1 MDTTARDLFEK
12 LKGQFKNLTLGK
24 EDGTRTLIPGETSF
38 FEFDYH
44 NDESK
49 LGSVVVSLVDEGSLK
64 VYFATN
70 IMDDADSE
78 SKDNWYGFLRG
89 LRKFATQNMLNYE
102 AKNISKQRLDK
113 GDFEYLS
120 KQNKTE
126 EELTMESKLYGSRQ
140 KSYQDLNGAKLIVQH
155 TKTVDED
162 KMGSRSRNIR
172 AVYIENSDGERF
184 KFENNYLPGARAMA
198 RHVSNGGYPR
208 DEFGTHISEIMS
220 EMSELRTFV
229 RGVKGK
235 DDYIN
240 EDAKDIIE
248 KATGRYYGLK
258 STLESVS
265 KQRGYTDYFENYE
278 PTTFEVSEDDINDL
292 KQKLTREV
300 FDSKLENSLG
310 AVGKAMKY
318 NDQLQEKKSDGEYN
332 DYPQWEKAAKR
343 EKADI
348 IDGNIED
355 LDNKQEVT
363 MYKIAMSGDEELGA
377 WIQYQ
382 KDLDDPKVGQS
393 VTIPGYG
400 EFAAQ
405 AGVGDR
411 GETDEREFI
420 VPDSLELSPGG
431 TPLSS
436 MQYASKEDLL
446 NLLMVDIAS
455 RAMDDEVANFAGK
468 MADKVGSVGGT
479 FGQDPKDPAYKADK
493 KKAVALANMY
503 IKQINKKDESVEEDE
518 VPFEETTK
526 TDPFDA
532 YAESMD
538 RIVEYD
544 VALDEEPNEGNEF
557 SGALAKAKMDGKE
570 EFEVDGKTYKVK
582 EEVDEA
588 AKPDFLDLD
597 GDGDKKEPMK
607 KAAKDKKKG
616 KEENISEI
624 HQSTRCGPGL
634 NRVRMRTKGGKAREF
649 CLPTPTGSDAR
660 PVTTPSI
667 NDGGLP
673 PIGGTTPVEPKP
685 KPNSGWKNMFGSDF
699 RTTAVDDSGYKMIRQ
714 PGERDPD
721 PLNIRGGLS
730 IPEYM
735 KKHGIEDTTVYTTQ
749 NMNKPSA
756 AKEVKEE
763 NISEKVITDLD
774 GIVTYHP
781 SNDPRFGGKPGT
793 VPIGVPFSAIHRN
806 PTLGNAI
813 PPIEPDRFDS
823 SPGAPVKPKP
833 KPKPK
838 PNSGYTNIGGD
849 DDSGYT
855 NIGGAKA
862 DPIEMPYDADD
873 PRRAELPT
881 FDDFAGPEPVNGW
894 TLKQLGK
901 LTRAYYK
908 KYPKMNVLDQTMN
921 EPSAAKEVKEGTW
934 HIADD
939 MSGLEELI
947 ASGPIP
953 AKDAIDMIRD
963 YIGED
968 DLYDAIGNLEDMD
981 PNADAR
987 YIIKDFLESGDIGY
1001 DTFEEVQAVEEDDDI
1016 ARLKKTAGIGYKNIG
1031 DVKDTS
1037 GYTNIGGAK
1046 ADPTPNDGVNPGLYP
1061 DDPIPTP
1068 PTPPI
1073 DDDEYPDDLP
1083 PTPEYEINPGL
1094 YPDPEIGSEEWYKQ
1108 NQLPPDVM
1116 QSQVMVKGKDGK
1128 MYGTPHAASLA
1139 DRVYDYNVK
1148 QGKIKPEINID
1159 GASTFGKMKIQ
1170 KEDDMAWLRKA
1181 AGIGSGAKSNHGI
1194 HEGEEGY
1201 QITPRSLVAREMRKL
1216 QDIAKD

>member
-405 AGVGDR
+405 AGIGDR

-607 KAAKDKKKG
+607 KAAKDK
-616 KEENISEI
+616 EE
-624 HQSTRCGPGL
+624 
-634 NRVRMRTKGGKAREF
+634 K
-649 CLPTPTGSDAR
+649 
-660 PVTTPSI
+660 
-667 NDGGLP
+667 
-673 PIGGTTPVEPKP
+673 
-685 KPNSGWKNMFGSDF
+685 
-699 RTTAVDDSGYKMIRQ
+699 
-714 PGERDPD
+714 
-721 PLNIRGGLS
+721 
-730 IPEYM
+730 
-735 KKHGIEDTTVYTTQ
+735 
-749 NMNKPSA
+749 
-756 AKEVKEE
+756 
-763 NISEKVITDLD
+763 
-774 GIVTYHP
+774 
-781 SNDPRFGGKPGT
+781 
-793 VPIGVPFSAIHRN
+793 
-806 PTLGNAI
+806 
-813 PPIEPDRFDS
+813 
-823 SPGAPVKPKP
+823 
-833 KPKPK
+833 
-838 PNSGYTNIGGD
+838 
-849 DDSGYT
+849 
-855 NIGGAKA
+855 
-862 DPIEMPYDADD
+862 
-873 PRRAELPT
+873 
-881 FDDFAGPEPVNGW
+881 
-894 TLKQLGK
+894 
-901 LTRAYYK
+901 
-908 KYPKMNVLDQTMN
+908 
-921 EPSAAKEVKEGTW
+921 KEVKEGTW

-939 MSGLEELI
+939 MSGLQELI

-953 AKDAIDMIRD
+953 AKDAIDTISD

-968 DLYDAIGNLEDMD
+968 DLYDAIGDLEDMD

-987 YIIKDFLESGDIGY
+987 DIIRDFLESGDIGY
-1001 DTFEEVQAVEEDDDI
+1001 DTFAEGQMSDIEQEVQEMIQDGADNTEIMAKFPGIVDQEYLDDMRANSDEKQYDDYEMESQVEEGRMGFKDLDKLGRENASKVDNE
-1016 ARLKKTAGIGYKNIG
+1016 ARRRGSADMEPG
-1031 DVKDTS
+1031 D
-1037 GYTNIGGAK
+1037 
-1046 ADPTPNDGVNPGLYP
+1046 
-1061 DDPIPTP
+1061 
-1068 PTPPI
+1068 
-1073 DDDEYPDDLP
+1073 
-1083 PTPEYEINPGL
+1083 
-1094 YPDPEIGSEEWYKQ
+1094 
-1108 NQLPPDVM
+1108 
-1116 QSQVMVKGKDGK
+1116 
-1128 MYGTPHAASLA
+1128 A
-1139 DRVYDYNVK
+1139 DRLRYQIAKEMGLVEATVK
-1148 QGKIKPEINID
+1148 ED
-1159 GASTFGKMKIQ
+1159 
-1170 KEDDMAWLRKA
+1170 DDMAWLRKA
-1181 AGIGSGAKSNHGI
+1181 AGIGSGARSNHGI
-1194 HEGEEGY
+1194 REGEEGY
-1201 QITPRSLVAREMRKL
+1201 QTTPRSLVAREMRKL
-1216 QDIAKD
+1216 QDIAIKD